1 MSKSIFTQKALAEAF
16 KNLLLEM
23 PLSKVSIKDIVAR
36 CGISRNAYYYYY
48 KDKYEL
54 IWWIVEYEL
63 KEIVKIYDPSLELS
77 DTYAAIFH
85 HFYNNKKFYYTCL
98 EYQGQ
103 NSLYHYL
110 SNLFFDLTYEKLK
123 ELYIDENIDIY
134 SVPIDIYSS
143 MLSMS
148 MLENLR
154 MWHNSCFTENYKE
167 YIEPVNAYIN
177 LVVGQLIETH
187 RN

>member
-1 MSKSIFTQKALAEAF
+1 
-16 KNLLLEM
+16 
-23 PLSKVSIKDIVAR
+23 
-36 CGISRNAYYYYY
+36 
-48 KDKYEL
+48 
-54 IWWIVEYEL
+54 
-63 KEIVKIYDPSLELS
+63 
-77 DTYAAIFH
+77 
-85 HFYNNKKFYYTCL
+85 
-98 EYQGQ
+98 
-103 NSLYHYL
+103 
-110 SNLFFDLTYEKLK
+110 
-123 ELYIDENIDIY
+123 
-134 SVPIDIYSS
+134 